1 MGQFSAKISPNP
13 GSLLSGNQQSV
24 PGVGTV
30 TASAFV
36 AAVEDPENFRNSR
49 AVGAWVG
56 LTPRRYQSGEVDHDG
71 HISRRGDSH
80 LRGLLYEAAAVLLN
94 RSRDVCTLRTWALE
108 LKERIGFKRAAVA
121 LARKLAVIMHAML
134 RTDGRVL
141 RSTWRVA
148 RGCLNRILQTTF
160 EDFTDIHPIA
170 FLQNAQSR
178 PCRDV
183 AEIIPRSGKQLP
195 RLADCVTNIGR
206 SHLRNSS
213 CGDQLCIDRVDD
225 PVSGIRTSIDTED
238 DRLAQYP

>member
-80 LRGLLYEAAAVLLN
+80 LRGLLYEAAAVPEPVERCLHLAN
-94 RSRDVCTLRTWALE
+94 LGVRVERTYRLQTSGRR
-108 LKERIGFKRAAVA
+108 LGPQIGSD
-121 LARKLAVIMHAML
+121 HACHAP
-134 RTDGRVL
+134 DGRAG
-141 RSTWRVA
+141 SSIHME
-148 RGCLNRILQTTF
+148 GC
-160 EDFTDIHPIA
+160 
-170 FLQNAQSR
+170 
-178 PCRDV
+178 
-183 AEIIPRSGKQLP
+183 P
-195 RLADCVTNIGR
+195 RLPEPDSADY
-206 SHLRNSS
+206 LR
-213 CGDQLCIDRVDD
+213 GF
-225 PVSGIRTSIDTED
+225 
-238 DRLAQYP
+238 Y